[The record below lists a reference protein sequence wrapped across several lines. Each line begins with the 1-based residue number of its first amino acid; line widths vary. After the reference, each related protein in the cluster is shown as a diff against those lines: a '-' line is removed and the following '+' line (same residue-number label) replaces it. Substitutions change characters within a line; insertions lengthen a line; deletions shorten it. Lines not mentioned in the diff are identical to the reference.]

1 MPDAKTSGFFSFHM
15 RFEHVRY
22 FRICLVVCEQSVI
35 CKRPRLMN
43 RILHAH

>member
-1 MPDAKTSGFFSFHM
+1 MPDAKTSGFSFHM